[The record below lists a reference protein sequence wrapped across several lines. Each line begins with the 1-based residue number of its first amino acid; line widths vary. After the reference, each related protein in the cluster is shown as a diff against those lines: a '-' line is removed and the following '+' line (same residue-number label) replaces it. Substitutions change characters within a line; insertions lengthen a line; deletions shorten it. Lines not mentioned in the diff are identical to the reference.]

1 MFTFNIKLTDN
12 KSVECRELPNRLY
25 VPFVKSIMNND
36 NVIISNFIDK
46 IIEYTVIN
54 KNQIKELNC
63 IDKFLILLDLR
74 SISISNSITINTGQL
89 FNNTNVEIDKLCV
102 HILESLPIITEQVF
116 IDDLIKIR
124 INIPRDISYEFTNI
138 ANTIQSI
145 EIDKDLIQMNQVTSK
160 IRESI
165 LNFIPAKLFNQIIN
179 FINITTKSLEHIN
192 IITADTK
199 LNINKVEFN
208 IFNNT
213 LFEFI
218 KAIYNEN
225 LLNVYKMQ
233 YILMSKLNYDN
244 DTYLNLT
251 PNESQ
256 LHLNFYN
263 EELKQQQDEY
273 NKNSKASSKTH

>member
-116 IDDLIKIR
+116 IDDLIKIKRR
-124 INIPRDISYEFTNI
+124 IIG
-138 ANTIQSI
+138 
-145 EIDKDLIQMNQVTSK
+145 
-160 IRESI
+160 
-165 LNFIPAKLFNQIIN
+165 LNN
-179 FINITTKSLEHIN
+179 F
-192 IITADTK
+192 
-199 LNINKVEFN
+199 
-208 IFNNT
+208 
-213 LFEFI
+213 
-218 KAIYNEN
+218 
-225 LLNVYKMQ
+225 
-233 YILMSKLNYDN
+233 
-244 DTYLNLT
+244 
-251 PNESQ
+251 
-256 LHLNFYN
+256 
-263 EELKQQQDEY
+263 EL
-273 NKNSKASSKTH
+273 

>member
-116 IDDLIKIR
+116 IDDLIKIK
-124 INIPRDISYEFTNI
+124 INIPKDISYEFTNI

-179 FINITTKSLEHIN
+179 FIDITTKSIEHIN
-192 IITADTK
+192 IITANPK
-199 LNINKVEFN
+199 LNISKVEFN

>member
-36 NVIISNFIDK
+36 NVIISNFLDK
-46 IIEYTVIN
+46 IIEYTIIN

-74 SISISNSITINTGQL
+74 SISINNNITINTGQL
-89 FNNTNVEIDKLCV
+89 FNNTNVEIDKLCA

-124 INIPRDISYEFTNI
+124 INIPKDISYEFTNI

-145 EIDKDLIQMNQVTSK
+145 QIDKDLIQMNQVTSK
-160 IRESI
+160 MRESI

-179 FINITTKSLEHIN
+179 FIDITTKSMEHIN
-192 IITADTK
+192 IIAANTK
-199 LNINKVEFN
+199 QNISKVEFN

-273 NKNSKASSKTH
+273 NKNSKDSSKTY

>member
-12 KSVECRELPNRLY
+12 KFVECRELPNKLY

-36 NVIISNFIDK
+36 NIIISNFIDR
-46 IIEYTVIN
+46 IIEYTVID

-192 IITADTK
+192 IITANTK

>member
-1 MFTFNIKLTDN
+1 
-12 KSVECRELPNRLY
+12 
-25 VPFVKSIMNND
+25 
-36 NVIISNFIDK
+36 
-46 IIEYTVIN
+46 
-54 KNQIKELNC
+54 
-63 IDKFLILLDLR
+63 
-74 SISISNSITINTGQL
+74 
-89 FNNTNVEIDKLCV
+89 
-102 HILESLPIITEQVF
+102 
-116 IDDLIKIR
+116 
-124 INIPRDISYEFTNI
+124 
-138 ANTIQSI
+138 
-145 EIDKDLIQMNQVTSK
+145 MNQVTSK
-160 IRESI
+160 MRESI

-179 FINITTKSLEHIN
+179 FIDITTKSMEHIDIIAANTKQN
-192 IITADTK
+192 IS
-199 LNINKVEFN
+199 KVEFN

-273 NKNSKASSKTH
+273 NKNSKDSSKTY

>member
-36 NVIISNFIDK
+36 NVIISNFLDK
-46 IIEYTVIN
+46 IIEYTIIN

-74 SISISNSITINTGQL
+74 SISINNNITINTGQL
-89 FNNTNVEIDKLCV
+89 FNNTNVEIDKLCA

-124 INIPRDISYEFTNI
+124 INIPKDISYEFTNI

-145 EIDKDLIQMNQVTSK
+145 QIDKDLIQMNQVTSK
-160 IRESI
+160 MRESI

-179 FINITTKSLEHIN
+179 FIDITTKSMEHIDIIAANTKQN
-192 IITADTK
+192 IS
-199 LNINKVEFN
+199 KVEFN

-273 NKNSKASSKTH
+273 NKNSKDISKTY

>member
-36 NVIISNFIDK
+36 NIIISNFIDT

-74 SISISNSITINTGQL
+74 SISISNNITINTGQL
-89 FNNTNVEIDKLCV
+89 FNNTNVEIDKLCA

-116 IDDLIKIR
+116 IDDLIKIK

-138 ANTIQSI
+138 SNTIQNI
-145 EIDKDLIQMNQVTSK
+145 QIDKDIIQMNQVTSK
-160 IRESI
+160 VRESI

-179 FINITTKSLEHIN
+179 FIDITTKSMEHIN
-192 IITADTK
+192 IITANPK
-199 LNINKVEFN
+199 LNISKVEFN

-273 NKNSKASSKTH
+273 NKNSKDSSKTH

>member
-12 KSVECRELPNRLY
+12 KSIECRELPNRLY

-36 NVIISNFIDK
+36 NVIISNFLDK

-89 FNNTNVEIDKLCV
+89 FNNTSVEIDKLCA

-124 INIPRDISYEFTNI
+124 INIPKDISYEFTNI

-160 IRESI
+160 VRESI

-179 FINITTKSLEHIN
+179 FIDITTKSLDHIDIIAANTKQN
-192 IITADTK
+192 IS
-199 LNINKVEFN
+199 KVEFN

-244 DTYLNLT
+244 DTYLNMT

-273 NKNSKASSKTH
+273 NKNSKDSSKTY

>member
-36 NVIISNFIDK
+36 NVIISNFIDT

-74 SISISNSITINTGQL
+74 SISISNNITINTGQL
-89 FNNTNVEIDKLCV
+89 FNNTNVEIDKLCA

-116 IDDLIKIR
+116 IDDLIKIK

-138 ANTIQSI
+138 SNTIQNI
-145 EIDKDLIQMNQVTSK
+145 QIDKDIIQMNQVTSK
-160 IRESI
+160 VRESI

-179 FINITTKSLEHIN
+179 FIDITTKSMEHIN
-192 IITADTK
+192 IITANPK
-199 LNINKVEFN
+199 LNISKVEFN

-273 NKNSKASSKTH
+273 NKNSKDSSKTH

>member
-12 KSVECRELPNRLY
+12 KFVECRELPNKLY

-36 NVIISNFIDK
+36 NIIISNFIDR
-46 IIEYTVIN
+46 IIEYTVID

>member
-116 IDDLIKIR
+116 IDDLIKIK
-124 INIPRDISYEFTNI
+124 INIPKDISYEFTNI

-145 EIDKDLIQMNQVTSK
+145 QIDKDIIQMNQVTSK
-160 IRESI
+160 VRESI
-165 LNFIPAKLFNQIIN
+165 LNFIPATLFNQIIN
-179 FINITTKSLEHIN
+179 FIDITTKSIEHIN
-192 IITADTK
+192 IITANPK
-199 LNINKVEFN
+199 LNISKVEFN

-273 NKNSKASSKTH
+273 NKNSKDSSKTH

>member
-25 VPFVKSIMNND
+25 VPFVKSIVNND
-36 NVIISNFIDK
+36 NVIISNFIDT

-74 SISISNSITINTGQL
+74 SISISNNITINTGQL
-89 FNNTNVEIDKLCV
+89 FNNTNVEIDKLCA

-116 IDDLIKIR
+116 IDDLIKIK

-138 ANTIQSI
+138 SNTIQNI
-145 EIDKDLIQMNQVTSK
+145 QIDKDIIQMNQVTSK
-160 IRESI
+160 VRESI

-179 FINITTKSLEHIN
+179 FIDITTKSMEHIN
-192 IITADTK
+192 IITANPE
-199 LNINKVEFN
+199 LNISKVEFN

-273 NKNSKASSKTH
+273 NKNSKDTSK

>member
-12 KSVECRELPNRLY
+12 KSVECRELPNRIY
-25 VPFVKSIMNND
+25 VPFVKAIMNND
-36 NVIISNFIDK
+36 NVIISNFLGK

-89 FNNTNVEIDKLCV
+89 FNNTSVEIDKLCA

-116 IDDLIKIR
+116 IDDLIKIK
-124 INIPRDISYEFTNI
+124 INIPKDISYEFTNI

-145 EIDKDLIQMNQVTSK
+145 QIDKDIIQMNQVTSK
-160 IRESI
+160 VRESI
-165 LNFIPAKLFNQIIN
+165 LNFIPATLFNQIIN
-179 FINITTKSLEHIN
+179 FIDITTKSIEHIN
-192 IITADTK
+192 IITANPK
-199 LNINKVEFN
+199 LNISKVEFN

-273 NKNSKASSKTH
+273 NKNSKDSSKTY

>member
-12 KSVECRELPNRLY
+12 KFVECRELPNKLY

-36 NVIISNFIDK
+36 NIIISNFIDK

-102 HILESLPIITEQVF
+102 HILESLPVITEQVF
-116 IDDLIKIR
+116 IDDLIKIK
-124 INIPRDISYEFTNI
+124 INIPKDISYESTNI

-145 EIDKDLIQMNQVTSK
+145 QIDQDLIQMNQVTSK
-160 IRESI
+160 VRESI

-179 FINITTKSLEHIN
+179 FINITTKSIEHIN
-192 IITADTK
+192 IITANPK
-199 LNINKVEFN
+199 LNISKVEFN

>member
-116 IDDLIKIR
+116 IDDLIKIK
-124 INIPRDISYEFTNI
+124 INIPKDISYEFTNI

-145 EIDKDLIQMNQVTSK
+145 EIDKDIIQMNQVTSK
-160 IRESI
+160 VRESI
-165 LNFIPAKLFNQIIN
+165 LNFIPATLFNQIIS
-179 FINITTKSLEHIN
+179 FIDITTKSIEHIN
-192 IITADTK
+192 IITANPK
-199 LNINKVEFN
+199 LNISKVEFN

-225 LLNVYKMQ
+225 ILNVYKMQ

-273 NKNSKASSKTH
+273 NKNSKDSSKTH